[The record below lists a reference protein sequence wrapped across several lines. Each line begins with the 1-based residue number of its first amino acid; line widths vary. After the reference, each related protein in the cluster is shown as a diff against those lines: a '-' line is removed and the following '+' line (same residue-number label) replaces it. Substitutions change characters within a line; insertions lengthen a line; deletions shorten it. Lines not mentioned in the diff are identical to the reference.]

1 MYFVWL
7 RKVPLIRRE
16 ITLSWFIVVVLA
28 RLLILSL
35 SLLKVTSFDDVTL
48 IIVLMQH
55 VRYIPFLSFFCVG

>member
-7 RKVPLIRRE
+7 RKVPLIHRE

>member
-7 RKVPLIRRE
+7 RKVPLIHRE
-16 ITLSWFIVVVLA
+16 ITLSRFIVVVLA

-35 SLLKVTSFDDVTL
+35 SLLKVTSFDDVIL
-48 IIVLMQH
+48 IILLMQH